1 MSLLSTEHL
10 RTGSVGCLSKAFFCR
25 NSASCW
31 YNRPLIGRTRRSATK
46 TSLGN
51 VLQCLFL
58 RITAEVALSLGR
70 KHVAVWLPLLT
81 PRHSLL
87 LDRIPPLRSTVHLP
101 QLEVSTTDASL
112 GHVRCTEVHP
122 ESLHLCLRCSM
133 RYSSVCFA
141 LRTNDESSFPLMYGR
156 KDLLLDREHGLAAL
170 DKSTVV
176 LGLRS
181 HLLQVVNCLSSSRG
195 LHVRC
200 HDA

>member
-1 MSLLSTEHL
+1 
-10 RTGSVGCLSKAFFCR
+10 
-25 NSASCW
+25 
-31 YNRPLIGRTRRSATK
+31 
-46 TSLGN
+46 
-51 VLQCLFL
+51 
-58 RITAEVALSLGR
+58 
-70 KHVAVWLPLLT
+70 
-81 PRHSLL
+81 
-87 LDRIPPLRSTVHLP
+87 
-101 QLEVSTTDASL
+101 
-112 GHVRCTEVHP
+112 
-122 ESLHLCLRCSM
+122 M